1 MLLGSSCPS
10 KLLRRCLVRKLICCP
25 CISIF
30 ITTATDMSDHIA
42 LLADIHGYDSLSCG
56 PPCVCTLSACLPCII
71 NLQFR
76 LINDENVKPFPRDPA
91 DTALVRWSVK
101 AIRGSMISTEAIIG
115 DAKKDAKSTSKLPR
129 TVVDKPRASGAAD
142 PTGTD
147 ATPHIPIEEIMRQI
161 DASDERD
168 RVQLQDAQRRMG
180 DELWRI
186 ALEMDLQVLAKRE
199 IKALKEVPDDVSVC
213 AAVHRWQC

>member
-1 MLLGSSCPS
+1 MQADLA
-10 KLLRRCLVRKLICCP
+10 VFV
-25 CISIF
+25 ISIF

-115 DAKKDAKSTSKLPR
+115 DTKKDSK
-129 TVVDKPRASGAAD
+129 
-142 PTGTD
+142 PTGRQSRPAPDTSRND
-147 ATPHIPIEEIMRQI
+147 AGETPTIPIEEVMRQI

-199 IKALKEVPDDVSVC
+199 IKALKEVPDDVSLGWDVSGC
-213 AAVHRWQC
+213 DSDYLRTGICYSAQGSLQPKS

>member
-1 MLLGSSCPS
+1 MSSESSCPS
-10 KLLRRCLVRKLICCP
+10 KYLFRSVVRKLTQLRCL
-25 CISIF
+25 ISIF

-115 DAKKDAKSTSKLPR
+115 EAKKDT
-129 TVVDKPRASGAAD
+129 KPNVKQSRLAEASRNSGAAS
-142 PTGTD
+142 
-147 ATPHIPIEEIMRQI
+147 HIPIEEIMRQI

-168 RVQLQDAQRRMG
+168 RIQLQDAQRRMG

-199 IKALKEVPDDVSVC
+199 IKALKEVPDDVSI
-213 AAVHRWQC
+213 H

>member
-1 MLLGSSCPS
+1 
-10 KLLRRCLVRKLICCP
+10 LVDV
-25 CISIF
+25 ISIF

-115 DAKKDAKSTSKLPR
+115 DAKKDGKATSKPPR
-129 TVVDKPRASGAAD
+129 SVPAESKTSGAAGASD
-142 PTGTD
+142 ADGT
-147 ATPHIPIEEIMRQI
+147 PYIPIEEIMRQI

-168 RVQLQDAQRRMG
+168 RVQLQEAQRRMG

-186 ALEMDLQVLAKRE
+186 ALEMDIQVLAKRE
-199 IKALKEVPDDVSVC
+199 IKALKEVPDDVSLVLHGQGTSLIFANRNSSLC
-213 AAVHRWQC
+213 